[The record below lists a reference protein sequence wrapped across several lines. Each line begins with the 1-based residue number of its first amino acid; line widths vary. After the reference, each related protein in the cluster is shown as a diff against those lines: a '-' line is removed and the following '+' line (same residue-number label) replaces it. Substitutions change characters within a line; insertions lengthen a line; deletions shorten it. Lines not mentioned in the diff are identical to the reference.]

1 MSVLSRKVLASSLMF
16 FTQKE
21 FVIMTTI
28 HTGARTLLDQYI
40 RKLDKTPLGSIV
52 ERTDIASSMG
62 PFLTVPEY
70 KIHYPTVVIHALEQL
85 YAEYNAAFRPLIE
98 ANREWGTDYQH
109 CMTTEGAP
117 FNGWTQVDMVGLPQG
132 FLSAAPNY
140 SESEIREVLRGKIF
154 EIENSLAMYQL
165 LERIFSEHGERTQW
179 STRFRTSLDDLR
191 KRHGKPI
198 ALLAVTDEKYVA
210 MKETEFGKRADE
222 ALSSDEVLALSGFD
236 HFFGPQD
243 FLEHVHARDGN
254 CDYLLFV
261 RSSDPVDKLRK
272 PEFAVE
278 QPLLGDPR
286 IRRIIKAHAL
296 TFNVDAPDMEP
307 SARINDTKEYMLTMD
322 MAYPAETQ
330 DDILTPE
337 FTTYLAQ
344 GKTYTDFTGERLSE
358 KFTAYLESQGINAEN
373 VRNGDTPLRGKPMK
387 GTYGCYGHVTGT
399 LRDGKFRNLLRTNLR
414 KRGSYVIQ
422 PEMEAPVIVNASD
435 GRAYT
440 YIDRNFFSTNGRDY
454 QFIGGLRSL
463 MPVDSPEAQK
473 GRNHGNNSTVW
484 AEIR

>member
-1 MSVLSRKVLASSLMF
+1 
-16 FTQKE
+16 
-21 FVIMTTI
+21 MTTI
-28 HTGARTLLDQYI
+28 HTGARTLLDQHI
-40 RKLDKTPLGSIV
+40 RTLGSVALGPIV

-62 PFLTVPEY
+62 PFLSVPAY
-70 KIHYPTVVIHALEQL
+70 KIHYPEVVVRALTQL
-85 YAEYNAAFRPLIE
+85 YAEYNEAFRPLVQ
-98 ANREWGTDYQH
+98 ANREWDTDYRY
-109 CMTTEGAP
+109 CMTGSGAP
-117 FNGWTQVDMVGLPQG
+117 FNGWTQVDMVGLPQE
-132 FLSAAPNY
+132 FLSTAPNY
-140 SESEIREVLRGKIF
+140 SESEIREVLRGRIF

-165 LERIFSEHGERTQW
+165 LERIFSERGADTQW
-179 STRFRTSLDDLR
+179 STRFRASLDDLR
-191 KRHGKPI
+191 KRHGKPV

-210 MKETEFGKRADE
+210 MKETEFGKSAND
-222 ALSSDEVLALSGFD
+222 ALTPNEVLQLSGFD
-236 HFFGPQD
+236 HFFGPND
-243 FLEHVHARDGN
+243 FLEHVNARHGN

-307 SARINDTKEYMLTMD
+307 NARINDTKEYMLTMG
-322 MAYPAETQ
+322 MAYRAETQ

-344 GKTYTDFTGERLSE
+344 GKTYADYTGERLS
-358 KFTAYLESQGINAEN
+358 AYLADYLNAQAIDTEK
-373 VRNGDTPLRGKPMK
+373 VASGDAALRGKPMK

-399 LRDGKFRNLLRTNLR
+399 LRDGKFRNQLRTNMR

-440 YIDRNFFSTNGRDY
+440 YIDRNFFSTNGHEY
-454 QFIGGLRSL
+454 QFIGGLRSF
-463 MPVDSPEAQK
+463 MPVDSPEAQR